1 MTAIIK
7 SRVEDL
13 EKYIDIAPL
22 SNVERIEVIAGLY
35 EDRKIVHYKTALN
48 VIKQLAS
55 QHTRAKDSKK
65 AINNYNKIYEKYILA
80 RPRVKDPTL
89 YFKPTFEL
97 KRGDYDIPQTTTE
110 IVIRKGVY
118 KSSVFKDVLPIIN
131 DEIKVILSKKP
142 SFKVKLR
149 MEVLI
154 YRDKIDENGDPL
166 SALVKEMLATDYI
179 PRAVTN
185 GNVNTIGAYELKAL
199 EDKCEEVGTTGEKGS
214 G

>member
-65 AINNYNKIYEKYILA
+65 AINNYNKIYENI
-80 RPRVKDPTL
+80 
-89 YFKPTFEL
+89 
-97 KRGDYDIPQTTTE
+97 
-110 IVIRKGVY
+110 
-118 KSSVFKDVLPIIN
+118 S
-131 DEIKVILSKKP
+131 
-142 SFKVKLR
+142 
-149 MEVLI
+149 
-154 YRDKIDENGDPL
+154 
-166 SALVKEMLATDYI
+166 
-179 PRAVTN
+179 
-185 GNVNTIGAYELKAL
+185 
-199 EDKCEEVGTTGEKGS
+199 
-214 G
+214 